1 MAFYAESRS
10 EVYFLLKLK
19 DKSGDVVK
27 VQKMPKLP
35 TLGVAWLCPYE
46 FGQLKPPKF
55 SIVLYYQYI
64 CKVSNVKA
72 VSAPEEKHV
81 F

>member
-1 MAFYAESRS
+1 MLIDSRD

-35 TLGVAWLCPYE
+35 TLGVAWLRPYE

-55 SIVLYYQYI
+55 SIVLYYTSKIRHFGCYI
-64 CKVSNVKA
+64 S
-72 VSAPEEKHV
+72 SG
-81 F
+81 